1 MKYPHSIPLWHTNG
15 ELLPGGGP
23 TRVVLSSIDTSWNDV
38 VAEQHEFPSIELA
51 DVVFKQ
57 HVIVINTSHSITGE
71 FKKEGRFQHCFK
83 ARGAISFF
91 PSDQPFFQRLAAPRI
106 RRSKYAD

>member
-1 MKYPHSIPLWHTNG
+1 
-15 ELLPGGGP
+15 LPGGGP